1 MTNMIRRGLGRGLGA
16 LIPAADVERLSG
28 MVQDL
33 DIGAISPN
41 PFQPRQDIAGAEFDE
56 LVASIRRHGVL
67 QPIVARPANGGYQI
81 VAGERRLRA
90 AQAAG
95 LTTIPAVVREI
106 SDREA
111 LEVALVENLRRED
124 LNPMERA
131 RAYLRLTSEF
141 GLTQD
146 EMADAIGGSRPS
158 IANTMRLLD
167 LPEEVQKAIDQG
179 RLTEGHGRAL
189 LAVPDRGRLLEIW
202 QHVEKRGLSVR
213 ETEVMVK
220 AATKNVSRETIVRR
234 VPGKDPVLVDLAARI
249 QERYGTSVSIVTKGK
264 KGMIQINYY
273 SADDLERLIDLLL
286 R

>member
-95 LTTIPAVVREI
+95 LATIPAVVREI

-124 LNPMERA
+124 LNAMERA

-146 EMADAIGGSRPS
+146 EMADAIGGSRPT

-213 ETEVMVK
+213 ETEVMAK

>member
-1 MTNMIRRGLGRGLGA
+1 MTSMNRRGLGRGLGA

-33 DIGAISPN
+33 DIGVISPN
-41 PFQPRQDIAGAEFDE
+41 PFQPRQDIAGTEFDE

-146 EMADAIGGSRPS
+146 EMADAIGGSRPA

-189 LAVPDRGRLLEIW
+189 LTVPDRERLLEIW

-234 VPGKDPVLVDLAARI
+234 VPGKDPVLVDLAARL
-249 QERYGTSVSIVTKGK
+249 QDRYGTSVSIVTKGK

-273 SADDLERLIDLLL
+273 STDDLERLIDLLL